1 VALDDHIVDL
11 GPMTLVT
18 VDEGYAAV
26 TQNNG
31 IRAVS
36 EAIQAQGGKDAM
48 GQRIA
53 EMYISQMSE
62 MAKHSKMM
70 IVPEAPTD
78 VSGVITS
85 AFGLAGAVSKAVGA
99 Q

>member
-1 VALDDHIVDL
+1 MGA
-11 GPMTLVT
+11 
-18 VDEGYAAV
+18 EAARCKIEAKGV
-26 TQNNG
+26 GEAEVIQAQAHADG